1 MKRPDFS
8 NARCPEEHSKKLC
21 CCGGH
26 SSKVRKPKGKLKPWQ
41 RSMRAHDLG
50 RAELL
55 FNERAIR

>member
-1 MKRPDFS
+1 MKRADFS
-8 NARCPEEHSKKLC
+8 NARPGSHSGKIC

-26 SSKVRKPKGKLKPWQ
+26 SSKARKPKGKLKPWQ

-55 FNERAIR
+55 SEGRLIR